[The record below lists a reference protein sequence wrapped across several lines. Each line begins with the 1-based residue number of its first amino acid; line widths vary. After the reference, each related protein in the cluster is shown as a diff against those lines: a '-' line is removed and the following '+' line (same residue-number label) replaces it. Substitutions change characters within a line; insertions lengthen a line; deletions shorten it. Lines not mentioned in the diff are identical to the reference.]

1 MSGKYDADSIKLPS
15 DMEHIFMRPGMYIGE
30 EDTPKHLF
38 VEAVD
43 NAIDEAM
50 NGYSNLTEVSYDT
63 KKNEIS
69 VTDHGRGIPH
79 GYKII
84 KNSSGKVIDKMSVI
98 EALMTKNNS
107 GGKFDNESFKIRGG
121 LHGLGM
127 KIINAL
133 SDHVW
138 VQSRRDNEAVTY
150 ESHKHGHRIGDV
162 KTEKMDTSKNHGTTI
177 KFIPT
182 EDDKFES
189 TRIPRN
195 FIISKCEIDNT
206 FGYNIELVI
215 DGKKIDLGTGKLEHL
230 LPKSSGTTYDQ
241 KEFSVKLPDGESA
254 RTLLSYTSDTK
265 NEYKAYTNLIYN
277 SAGGTH
283 VYAYQKAVVDAWKPF
298 IGDKFIKPYD
308 VLLGSKSIIAVFI
321 EDPDFSSQ
329 TKERLSVPKKKL
341 APLFDKLS
349 KTIYKYL
356 STHEKLREALLK
368 RFEEY
373 RMSQSK
379 LQSQKEIDDLIVIN
393 DPKKNDGTIHRK
405 SVIPKLKECTSRS
418 RKNTELIITEGNS
431 ACLSGDTK
439 VRLADGRNLTMKELS
454 SEFKAGK
461 KNYVYSQKVYQT
473 DKFHPH
479 VPHLEVQP
487 IEWAGITRKN
497 ACMIRLH
504 LDNDTYIDCTPDHKF
519 MLIDGSYKEAQH
531 LTKFDSLLVMPII
544 LDREGHLCY
553 RSKKV
558 HQIIADQYNKGLPI
572 GRKPYEYVIHH
583 VDENKLNNTPEN
595 LKLLTNSDHVKLH
608 SKERSKQGHGIGD
621 IHHYLYYHDKK
632 YHDRQK
638 EIQAYGGH
646 CGKGV
651 PHHRDWSPEQRR
663 LTSES
668 TKNGMSKMSK
678 EQKVKMRRNQKV
690 SITLAFYK
698 TVLENESDISI
709 KDLKVCHTKVESN
722 SRTQFYNLKN
732 KYHIP
737 QKTVAKW
744 DTIKDEFK
752 SDQELQESIKN
763 ANHKITKIE
772 SLDDTQDAYD
782 LTVKDTHNFCLSND
796 VFVHNCG
803 SVTATREVKTQAVFP
818 VRGKVL
824 NVAKNLNL
832 LDNMKNEEVRGIV
845 NSIGAGIGEKTDY
858 TKSRYERV
866 IISCFTGDTRIKL
879 LDGTSP
885 TFEELAQRELKNP
898 NQVYWTYSVDTDN
911 HNKLVPGKGMHPH
924 ITGHV
929 DKLLKVTLNDG
940 SSVKCT
946 LDHKF
951 LTEDYGY
958 IEAKDL
964 KYKMSLVPLCHHVS
978 ELTRYGNYK
987 VVADPPTQKWVSSVE
1002 VIDLDKSIP
1011 VYCLTVEKYHNFA
1024 VGYDSEAPELS
1035 SNLKGSTT
1043 DNEGSYTFV
1052 HNCDA
1057 DEDGYHIASLLSSLF
1072 INLLPELVKHE
1083 MVYVLLPPLYGW
1095 KHKNDYEFTNDLT
1108 EAKAHPN
1115 FTRYKGL
1122 GEMDKEE
1129 FYESCMN
1136 PKYRQLI
1143 KITYPEDLDEFNS
1156 LMTESNAKKELLE
1169 QLGLIDTRTLQN
1181 EN

>member
-79 GYKII
+79 GYKVI

-241 KEFSVKLPDGESA
+241 KEFSIELPDGESA

-431 ACLSGDTK
+431 AC
-439 VRLADGRNLTMKELS
+439 
-454 SEFKAGK
+454 
-461 KNYVYSQKVYQT
+461 
-473 DKFHPH
+473 
-479 VPHLEVQP
+479 
-487 IEWAGITRKN
+487 
-497 ACMIRLH
+497 
-504 LDNDTYIDCTPDHKF
+504 
-519 MLIDGSYKEAQH
+519 
-531 LTKFDSLLVMPII
+531 
-544 LDREGHLCY
+544 
-553 RSKKV
+553 
-558 HQIIADQYNKGLPI
+558 
-572 GRKPYEYVIHH
+572 
-583 VDENKLNNTPEN
+583 
-595 LKLLTNSDHVKLH
+595 
-608 SKERSKQGHGIGD
+608 
-621 IHHYLYYHDKK
+621 
-632 YHDRQK
+632 
-638 EIQAYGGH
+638 
-646 CGKGV
+646 
-651 PHHRDWSPEQRR
+651 
-663 LTSES
+663 
-668 TKNGMSKMSK
+668 
-678 EQKVKMRRNQKV
+678 
-690 SITLAFYK
+690 
-698 TVLENESDISI
+698 
-709 KDLKVCHTKVESN
+709 
-722 SRTQFYNLKN
+722 
-732 KYHIP
+732 
-737 QKTVAKW
+737 
-744 DTIKDEFK
+744 
-752 SDQELQESIKN
+752 
-763 ANHKITKIE
+763 
-772 SLDDTQDAYD
+772 
-782 LTVKDTHNFCLSND
+782 
-796 VFVHNCG
+796 G
-803 SVTATREVKTQAVFP
+803 SVTATRDVKTQAVFP

-866 IISCFTGDTRIKL
+866 IISCFTGDTRVKL

-885 TFEELAQRELKNP
+885 TFKELAQQELKNP
-898 NQVYWTYSVDTDN
+898 NQIYWTYSIDTNN
-911 HNKLVPGKGMHPH
+911 HNKLVPGKGMNPR

-929 DKLLKVTLNDG
+929 DKLAKVTLNDG

-951 LTEDYGY
+951 LTKDYGY
-958 IEAKDL
+958 VEAKDL
-964 KYKMSLVPLCHHVS
+964 KSKMSLVPLCHHVN
-978 ELTRYGNYK
+978 ERTRDGNYK

-1002 VIDLDKSIP
+1002 IIDLDKSIP

-1024 VGYDSEAPELS
+1024 VGYDNPARTTKGGD
-1035 SNLKGSTT
+1035 NLHHSLN
-1043 DNEGSYTFV
+1043 DNNSYTFV

-1057 DEDGYHIASLLSSLF
+1057 
-1072 INLLPELVKHE
+1072 
-1083 MVYVLLPPLYGW
+1083 
-1095 KHKNDYEFTNDLT
+1095 
-1108 EAKAHPN
+1108 
-1115 FTRYKGL
+1115 
-1122 GEMDKEE
+1122 
-1129 FYESCMN
+1129 
-1136 PKYRQLI
+1136 
-1143 KITYPEDLDEFNS
+1143 
-1156 LMTESNAKKELLE
+1156 
-1169 QLGLIDTRTLQN
+1169 
-1181 EN
+1181 